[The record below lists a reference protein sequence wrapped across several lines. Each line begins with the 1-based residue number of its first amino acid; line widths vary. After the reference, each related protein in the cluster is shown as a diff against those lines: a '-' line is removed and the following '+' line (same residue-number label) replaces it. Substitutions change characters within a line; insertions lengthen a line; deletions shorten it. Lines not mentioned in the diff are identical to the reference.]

1 MDRYTYTRI
10 RSTVRTIFWA
20 SLVGGTIWLVFDFNK
35 RLDEYTCDSAN
46 DNTVVNQGDTLWRIV
61 TVNCTGNLRSAVD
74 DHVEFYG
81 TDIQV
86 GQAIVLKQNQDCELR
101 RTDGGQVMLDC

>member
-1 MDRYTYTRI
+1 
-10 RSTVRTIFWA
+10 
-20 SLVGGTIWLVFDFNK
+20 
-35 RLDEYTCDSAN
+35 
-46 DNTVVNQGDTLWRIV
+46 
-61 TVNCTGNLRSAVD
+61 VNCTGNLRSAVD